1 MVCSYPT
8 FRPSR
13 GVRPKPRAD
22 GTQEARTNKMALKS
36 PAFRRKFPL
45 LVTGS
50 LLAMQ
55 PFATSFVVAAEQ
67 YDCSVSAS
75 GAWDCAPKTAAAP
88 LPPRPVHD
96 GAAVSSANS
105 TAQADAGGN
114 AEAEPKTALV
124 TESKGRGLRSR
135 SADYSHLDWVPREK
149 LTAAQL
155 AETGPYCSG
164 AYIEPTRPGMNDK
177 TNKSDAPTFIGAKA
191 SRYEQESQV
200 ATLAGDV
207 VMRQGSMQLE
217 SQEASL
223 YQAENRGELNGN
235 VRLRDNGALI
245 VGDHAQ
251 VQLDTGAAQIDNAEY
266 VLHKSRIRGNA
277 LYAKRAENAIIR
289 LKDGTYTT
297 CEPDSNAWQLKGNNI
312 TLNPATGFGTATNA
326 TLRIKNIPILYTPYI
341 YFPIDNRRQ
350 SGFLPPSFSTGSE
363 TGFTLVTPYYFNLA
377 PNYDATLYPQY
388 MTKRGMLMEGEFR
401 YLTKSSEGQ
410 FGGAY
415 LNDDNDERKKQTDY
429 EKTRYMLN
437 WQHKGGLDSRVLTQ
451 VDYTQISDPYYFQDL
466 KAYQE
471 GVESRDYVNQQ
482 GSVTYRGDSYQA
494 RLNLQAYQLAT
505 ISQITPYDRLP
516 QITFNGQLP
525 YHPGGLNFSYET
537 EAVRF
542 ERNLENGT
550 FTDENGLVS
559 PRLDTYVRG
568 LTRANGTRLNV
579 APAVEYPMN
588 WTYGFVTPKLKYVY
602 TKYDLDLDSIGK
614 NQIIADQNA
623 AAAAGTQYAGGS
635 FKSSQDRAIPVA
647 SVDSGL
653 YFDRNTNWFG
663 KDYRQTLEPRA
674 FYLYVPNK
682 DQSDIPV
689 FDTSEYS
696 FSYASLFRD
705 NRFSGSDRIGDEN
718 KLSLGLTSRW
728 IEDNGFERQRVSVGQ
743 AVYFKDREVQ
753 LPGIL
758 AADRADAQSDVSPI
772 ALDYE
777 FRFNRDWR
785 ATADYNWDTE
795 EHSPRSGSAML
806 HYQPEDNPNKI
817 INVGYRYRNDQVVY
831 NQLTGKWQFG
841 GDYGTPG
848 QENFVK
854 DYYKIQQH
862 DFSMMWPIIPQWNL
876 ISRWQYDY
884 ARNRTLEAFGGFE
897 YDNCCWKLRVIN
909 RYWVSNDE
917 YSQIAPL
924 NEKGDHGLFLQIVLK
939 GLGGLTGAKVES
951 FLDKGIEGY
960 REREDQAF

>member
-1 MVCSYPT
+1 
-8 FRPSR
+8 
-13 GVRPKPRAD
+13 
-22 GTQEARTNKMALKS
+22 
-36 PAFRRKFPL
+36 
-45 LVTGS
+45 
-50 LLAMQ
+50 
-55 PFATSFVVAAEQ
+55 
-67 YDCSVSAS
+67 
-75 GAWDCAPKTAAAP
+75 
-88 LPPRPVHD
+88 
-96 GAAVSSANS
+96 ANS
-105 TAQADAGGN
+105 TPQGKAGGSVD
-114 AEAEPKTALV
+114 AEPKTMLV
-124 TESKGRGLRSR
+124 TEAKGRGLRSR
-135 SADYSHLDWVPREK
+135 SADYSHLDWVPRDK

-155 AETGPYCSG
+155 AETGPYCGG

-191 SRYEQESQV
+191 SRYEQEQQV

-217 SQEASL
+217 ADEASL
-223 YQAENRGELNGN
+223 YQAENRGELNGK

-266 VLHKSRIRGNA
+266 VMHKSRIRGNA

-326 TLRIKNIPILYTPYI
+326 TLRVKNIPILYTPYI
-341 YFPIDNRRQ
+341 YFPIDDRRQ
-350 SGFLPPSFSTGSE
+350 SGFLPPSFSTGGE

-437 WQHKGGLDSRVLTQ
+437 WQHKGGLDSRLTTL
-451 VDYTQISDPYYFQDL
+451 VDYTKISDPFYFQDL
-466 KAYQE
+466 KSYQE
-471 GVESRDYVNQQ
+471 GVQSQDFLNQQ
-482 GSVTYRGDSYQA
+482 GTVSYRGDSYQA
-494 RLNLQAYQLAT
+494 AVNLQSYQLAT

-516 QITFNGQLP
+516 QITFNGTLP
-525 YHPGGLNFSYET
+525 FQPAGLNFSYET

-542 ERNLENGT
+542 DRDLRSGRVLDKDGGPFDPVT
-550 FTDENGLVS
+550 GLLGEK
-559 PRLDTYVRG
+559 RLDDNVTG

-579 APAVEYPMN
+579 APAVSYPMN
-588 WTYGFVTPKLKYVY
+588 WSYGFITPKLKYVY
-602 TKYDLDLDSIGK
+602 TKYDLDLDGK
-614 NQIIADQNA
+614 GKSQLPVGQTFD
-623 AAAAGTQYAGGS
+623 
-635 FKSSQDRAIPVA
+635 SSQDRSVPIA
-647 SVDSGL
+647 SIDSGL
-653 YFDRNTNWFG
+653 YFDRKTNWFG
-663 KDYRQTLEPRA
+663 KDYNQTLEPRA
-674 FYLYVPNK
+674 FYLYVPNR
-682 DQSDIPV
+682 DQTEIPV
-689 FDTSEYS
+689 FDTSENS
-696 FSYASLFRD
+696 FSYSSLFRD

-718 KLSLGLTSRW
+718 KLSFGLTSRW
-728 IEDNGFERQRVSVGQ
+728 IEENGFERQRASIGQ
-743 AVYFKDREVQ
+743 AMYFKDREVQ
-753 LPGIL
+753 LPGV
-758 AADRADAQSDVSPI
+758 DAKTRDDAHSNVSPV
-772 ALDYE
+772 ALEYE

-795 EHSPRSGSAML
+795 THSPRSGSAMF
-806 HYQPEDNPNKI
+806 HYQPEDNPNKVV
-817 INVGYRYRNDQVVY
+817 NLGYRYRNDQVVY

-841 GDYGTPG
+841 GDFG
-848 QENFVK
+848 QEGDKDFVK

-862 DFSMMWPIIPQWNL
+862 DFSMMWPIVPQWNL
-876 ISRWQYDY
+876 ITRWQYDY

-917 YSQIAPL
+917 YTQIAPQ
-924 NEKGDHGLFLQIVLK
+924 NEKGDHGLFFQIVLK

-960 REREDQAF
+960 REREDKAF

>member
-1 MVCSYPT
+1 
-8 FRPSR
+8 
-13 GVRPKPRAD
+13 
-22 GTQEARTNKMALKS
+22 MALKS

-96 GAAVSSANS
+96 GSAVSSASS
-105 TAQADAGGN
+105 TPQGESAGT
-114 AEAEPKTALV
+114 AEAVPQTTLV
-124 TESKGRGLRSR
+124 TEAKGRGLRSR

-164 AYIEPTRPGMNDK
+164 AYIEPIRPGMNDK
-177 TNKSDAPTFIGAKA
+177 TNKSDAPTFIGAKV
-191 SRYEQESQV
+191 SRYEQEQQV
-200 ATLAGDV
+200 ASLAGDV
-207 VMRQGSMQLE
+207 VMRQGSMQV
-217 SQEASL
+217 EADEANL
-223 YQAENRGELNGN
+223 YQAENRGELTGN
-235 VRLRDNGALI
+235 VRLRDNGALL
-245 VGDHAQ
+245 VGDHAE
-251 VQLDTGAAQIDNAEY
+251 VQLDTGAAKVDNAEY
-266 VLHKSRIRGNA
+266 VMHKSRIRGNA

-297 CEPDSNAWQLKGNNI
+297 CEPNSNAWQLKGNNI
-312 TLNPATGFGTATNA
+312 TLNPATGFGTATNV
-326 TLRIKNIPILYTPYI
+326 TLRVKDIPILYTPYI

-350 SGFLPPSFSTGSE
+350 SGFLPPSFSTGGE

-415 LNDDNDERKKQTDY
+415 LNDDSDERKLQTDY

-451 VDYTQISDPYYFQDL
+451 VDYTNISDPYYFQDL
-466 KAYQE
+466 KSYQE
-471 GVESRDYVNQQ
+471 GIKTQDYVNQQ
-482 GSVTYRGDSYQA
+482 GSVTYRGDTYQA

-516 QITFNGQLP
+516 QITFNGALP
-525 YHPGGLNFSYET
+525 YHPGGLNFTYET

-542 ERNLENGT
+542 DRDLENGT

-559 PRLDTYVRG
+559 PRLDTYVTG
-568 LTRANGTRLNV
+568 LTRANGTRLTA

-602 TKYDLDLDSIGK
+602 TKYDLDLDSTGK
-614 NQIIADQNA
+614 DQIVAAQA
-623 AAAAGTQYAGGS
+623 AATAANPYVGGT
-635 FKSSQDRAIPVA
+635 FKSSQDRAIPIA
-647 SVDSGL
+647 SLDTGL
-653 YFDRNTNWFG
+653 YFDRNTQLFG
-663 KDYRQTLEPRA
+663 DNYRQTLEPRM
-674 FYLYVPNK
+674 FYLYVPYKN
-682 DQSDIPV
+682 QEDIPV
-689 FDTSEYS
+689 FDSGETT
-696 FSYASLFRD
+696 FNYASLFRD
-705 NRFSGSDRIGDEN
+705 NRFVGGDRVGDEN
-718 KLSLGLTSRW
+718 KLSFGLTSRW
-728 IEDNGFERQRVSVGQ
+728 IQDNGFERQRVSIGQ

-753 LPGIL
+753 LPGID
-758 AADRADAQSDVSPI
+758 AATRDDAHENVSPI
-772 ALDYE
+772 ALDYS

-785 ATADYNWDTE
+785 ATADYNWDTTT
-795 EHSPRSGSAML
+795 HSPRSGSAMF
-806 HYQPEDNPNKI
+806 HYQPEDNPNKV
-817 INVGYRYRNDQVVY
+817 INLGYRYRNDQVVY

-841 GDYGTPG
+841 GDYGTEG
-848 QENFVK
+848 QPNFVK

-876 ISRWQYDY
+876 ITRWQYDY

>member
-1 MVCSYPT
+1 
-8 FRPSR
+8 
-13 GVRPKPRAD
+13 
-22 GTQEARTNKMALKS
+22 MALKS

-75 GAWDCAPKTAAAP
+75 GAWDCAPKTAATP

-155 AETGPYCSG
+155 AETGPYCAG

-350 SGFLPPSFSTGSE
+350 SGFLPPSFSTGGE

-471 GVESRDYVNQQ
+471 GVVSRDYVNQQ

-559 PRLDTYVRG
+559 SRLDTYVRG

-579 APAVEYPMN
+579 APAVEYPMS
-588 WTYGFVTPKLKYVY
+588 WTYGFLTPKLKYVY

-862 DFSMMWPIIPQWNL
+862 DFSMMWPIVPQWNL
-876 ISRWQYDY
+876 ITRWQYDY

>member
-1 MVCSYPT
+1 
-8 FRPSR
+8 
-13 GVRPKPRAD
+13 
-22 GTQEARTNKMALKS
+22 MALKS

-96 GAAVSSANS
+96 GAAASSANS
-105 TAQADAGGN
+105 TAQAAAGGT

-135 SADYSHLDWVPREK
+135 SADYSHLDWVPRDK

-155 AETGPYCSG
+155 AETGPYCGG
-164 AYIEPTRPGMNDK
+164 AYIEPIRPGMNDK
-177 TNKSDAPTFIGAKA
+177 TDKSDAPTFIGAKA

-245 VGDHAQ
+245 VGDRAE

-266 VLHKSRIRGNA
+266 VMHKSRIRGNA

-297 CEPDSNAWQLKGNNI
+297 CEPDSNAWQLRGNNI

-326 TLRIKNIPILYTPYI
+326 TLRVKNIPILYTPYI
-341 YFPIDNRRQ
+341 YFPIDDRRQ
-350 SGFLPPSFSTGSE
+350 SGFLPPSFATGSE
-363 TGFTLVTPYYFNLA
+363 SGFALTTPYYFNLA

-388 MTKRGMLMEGEFR
+388 MTKRGLLMEGEFR

-415 LNDDNDERKKQTDY
+415 LNDDSNERSKQTDS

-437 WQHKGGLDSRVLTQ
+437 WQHKGGLNSRLLTQ
-451 VDYTQISDPYYFQDL
+451 VDYTKISDPYYFQDL
-466 KAYQE
+466 KSNQIGIE
-471 GVESRDYVNQQ
+471 TSDFVNQQ
-482 GSVTYRGDSYQA
+482 GSVSYRGDSYQA
-494 RLNLQAYQLAT
+494 TLNLQSYQLAT
-505 ISQITPYDRLP
+505 VSQITPYDRLP
-516 QITFNGQLP
+516 QITFNGALP
-525 YHPGGLNFSYET
+525 YHPGGLDFNYET

-542 ERNLENGT
+542 ERDLLTGNYLDKDGGPVNPDNSVGT
-550 FTDENGLVS
+550 R
-559 PRLDTYVRG
+559 RLDTNVSG
-568 LTRANGTRLNV
+568 LTRANGTRLNL
-579 APAVEYPMN
+579 APSMSLPMN
-588 WTYGFVTPKLKYVY
+588 WTYGFITPKLKYVY
-602 TKYDLDLDSIGK
+602 TKYDLDLDGTGK
-614 NQIIADQNA
+614 SQMAS
-623 AAAAGTQYAGGS
+623 AGQT
-635 FKSSQDRAIPVA
+635 FKSSQDRAVPIA

-653 YFDRNTNWFG
+653 FFDRKTNWFG
-663 KDYRQTLEPRA
+663 KEYNQTLEPRA
-674 FYLYVPNK
+674 YYLYVPNK

-689 FDTSEYS
+689 FDTSENT
-696 FSYASLFRD
+696 FSYSSLFRD
-705 NRFSGSDRIGDEN
+705 NRFSGNDRIGDEN
-718 KLSLGLTSRW
+718 KLSLGVTSRW
-728 IEDNGFERQRVSVGQ
+728 IEENGFERQRVAIGQ
-743 AVYFKDREVQ
+743 ALYFRDRKVQ

-758 AADRADAQSDVSPI
+758 AADRDDAKSDVSPI

-785 ATADYNWDTE
+785 ATADYNWDPVS
-795 EHSPRSGSAML
+795 HSPRSGSAMF

-817 INVGYRYRNDQVVY
+817 VNLGYRYRNDQVVY

-841 GDYGTPG
+841 GDYGQVG
-848 QENFVK
+848 DQNYVK

-876 ISRWQYDY
+876 ITRWQYDY

-917 YSQIAPL
+917 YTQIAPL
-924 NEKGDHGLFLQIVLK
+924 NEKGDHGLFFQIVLK

-960 REREDQAF
+960 RQREDQAF

>member
-1 MVCSYPT
+1 
-8 FRPSR
+8 
-13 GVRPKPRAD
+13 
-22 GTQEARTNKMALKS
+22 MALKS

-75 GAWDCAPKTAAAP
+75 GAWDCAPKASAAP

-96 GAAVSSANS
+96 GSAVSSANG
-105 TAQADAGGN
+105 TPQGEAAGT
-114 AEAEPKTALV
+114 EAVPQTTLV

-155 AETGPYCSG
+155 AETGPYCAG
-164 AYIEPTRPGMNDK
+164 AYIEPIRPGMNDK
-177 TNKSDAPTFIGAKA
+177 TDKSDAPTFIGAKA
-191 SRYEQESQV
+191 SRYEQETQV

-207 VMRQGSMQLE
+207 VMRQGSMQVE
-217 SQEASL
+217 AQEASL

-235 VRLRDNGALI
+235 VRMRDNGALI

-266 VLHKSRIRGNA
+266 VMHKSRIRGNA

-297 CEPDSNAWQLKGNNI
+297 CEPDSNAWQLRGNNI

-326 TLRIKNIPILYTPYI
+326 TLRVKNIPILYTPYI
-341 YFPIDNRRQ
+341 YFPIDDRRQ
-350 SGFLPPSFSTGSE
+350 SGFLPPSFSSGGES
-363 TGFTLVTPYYFNLA
+363 GFTLVTPYYFNLA
-377 PNYDATLYPQY
+377 PNYDATLYPRY
-388 MTKRGMLMEGEFR
+388 MTKRGLLMEGEFR

-410 FGGAY
+410 VGGAY
-415 LNDDNDERKKQTDY
+415 LNDDNDERSKQTDF
-429 EKTRYMLN
+429 EKTRWMLN
-437 WQHKGGLDSRVLTQ
+437 WQHKGGLDSRVMTE
-451 VDYTQISDPYYFQDL
+451 VDYTDISDPYYFQDL
-466 KAYQE
+466 QTDQI
-471 GVESRDYVNQQ
+471 GVERRDALNQQ
-482 GSVTYRGDSYQA
+482 GAVNYRGDNYNA
-494 RLNLQAYQLAT
+494 RLNLQAYKLAT
-505 ISQITPYDRLP
+505 ISQITPYNRLP
-516 QITFNGQLP
+516 QITFNGSLP
-525 YHPGGLNFSYET
+525 YHPGGLNFAYDT

-542 ERNLENGT
+542 DRDLETGNFIDKDGVT
-550 FTDENGLVS
+550 TT
-559 PRLDTYVRG
+559 PRLDTNVRG

-579 APAVEYPMN
+579 APSVSLPM
-588 WTYGFVTPKLKYVY
+588 TASYGYITPKLKYAY
-602 TKYDLDLDSIGK
+602 TKYDLDLDNRGK
-614 NQIIADQNA
+614 TTL
-623 AAAAGTQYAGGS
+623 AAGDE
-635 FKSSQDRAIPVA
+635 FKSSQDRSIPIA

-653 YFDRNTNWFG
+653 YFDRATQWFG
-663 KDYRQTLEPRA
+663 KNYNQTLEPRL
-674 FYLYVPNK
+674 FYLYVPEK

-689 FDTSEYS
+689 FDTSETS
-696 FSYASLFRD
+696 FSYSSLFRE
-705 NRFSGSDRIGDEN
+705 NRFSGTDRIGDEN
-718 KLSLGLTSRW
+718 KLSLGVTSRW
-728 IEDNGFERQRVSVGQ
+728 IEENGFERQRVSVGQ
-743 AVYFKDREVQ
+743 ALYFKDREVQ
-753 LPGIL
+753 LPGIV
-758 AADRADAQSDVSPI
+758 AADREDSLSDVSPL

-795 EHSPRSGSAML
+795 NHSARSGSAMF
-806 HYQPEDNPNKI
+806 HYQPEDNPNKV

-841 GDYGTPG
+841 GDYSVPSDTA
-848 QENFVK
+848 NYVK

-876 ISRWQYDY
+876 ITRWQYDY

-917 YSQIAPL
+917 YTQIAPL

-951 FLDKGIEGY
+951 FLDKGIQGY